1 MNTNV
6 LEIGE
11 AYLNAL
17 GARDINKITSLV
29 DPAIWF
35 KMPMTE
41 GFNRN
46 DFIMAI
52 RRMQANL
59 RELYILRR
67 FSTGNEALFLYEVT
81 FNEPVGVV
89 KTASLMTVEG
99 DKIKEM
105 EVIFDAR
112 PFERIY
118 AKAEPLQKAA

>member
-17 GARDINKITSLV
+17 GTRDINKITSLV
-29 DPAIWF
+29 DPNVWL

-41 GFNRN
+41 VFNRN

-59 RELYILRR
+59 RELHILHR
-67 FSTGNEALFLYEVT
+67 FSSGNTAMFMYEAT
-81 FNEPVGVV
+81 FNDPVGLVRAV
-89 KTASLMTVEG
+89 SLMTIEG

-105 EVIFDAR
+105 EVIYDAR

-118 AKAEPLQKAA
+118 AKTELQKAA

>member
-1 MNTNV
+1 MNANV

-17 GARDINKITSLV
+17 GTRDINKITTLV
-29 DPAIWF
+29 DSNIWF

-41 GFNRN
+41 VFNRN
-46 DFIMAI
+46 DFIMAM

-59 RELYILRR
+59 RELHILHK
-67 FSTGNEALFLYEVT
+67 FSSGNTAMFMYEAT
-81 FNEPVGVV
+81 FNDPVGVLRA
-89 KTASLMTVEG
+89 TSLMTIEG

-118 AKAEPLQKAA
+118 AKAEPLKKAA

>member
-1 MNTNV
+1 
-6 LEIGE
+6 
-11 AYLNAL
+11 
-17 GARDINKITSLV
+17 
-29 DPAIWF
+29 
-35 KMPMTE
+35 
-41 GFNRN
+41 
-46 DFIMAI
+46 MAI

>member
-1 MNTNV
+1 MNANV

-17 GARDINKITSLV
+17 GNRDIPKITSLV
-29 DPAIWF
+29 DPNIWF

-41 GFNRN
+41 VFNR
-46 DFIMAI
+46 DAFIMAV
-52 RRMQANL
+52 RRMLANL
-59 RELYILRR
+59 RELHILHK
-67 FSTGNEALFLYEVT
+67 FSLDNHAMFVYEAV

-89 KTASLMTVEG
+89 KAASLMTIEG

-105 EVIFDAR
+105 EVIYDAR

-118 AKAEPLQKAA
+118 AKTELKQAA